1 MSSDPFNKTER
12 ERQENMCRHRLAY
25 SSRAAAK
32 TPTAAARLPLTMLA
46 ETAPAVTTTPEALP
60 VLEAVGEKVPLRVL
74 LPGLPEEPEE
84 PLPPPPPLPLPEVGK
99 AVGGVKVWTIG
110 DVQGTSTI
118 MLVVVGVRARWA
130 PLVVVTTAAEPVPLA
145 WLLLV

>member
-1 MSSDPFNKTER
+1 
-12 ERQENMCRHRLAY
+12 MCRHVLVY

-32 TPTAAARLPLTMLA
+32 TPTAATRLLLTMLA

-60 VLEAVGEKVPLRVL
+60 VLEAVGEKVPLKVL
-74 LPGLPEEPEE
+74 LPELPEEPEE
-84 PLPPPPPLPLPEVGK
+84 PLPLPLPLPEVLPPLPLPEVGR

-130 PLVVVTTAAEPVPLA
+130 PLVVVITAAEPVPLE
-145 WLLLV
+145 WPPLLV